1 MTLRKVFLV
10 AAILVAAAAVLV
22 FATAGPPKPVPTPP
36 GTFAFGVT
44 GDSPYL
50 PWEDVQYPLVTQ
62 EMDETDLAFVIH
74 VGDIFWRPCT
84 DEHYRKVRAR
94 FDASRHPLIYTP
106 GDNEWA
112 DCWEPASGSFRP
124 LERLDAIRTIFFDAP
139 HESFGVRKLA
149 LESQADRAEHPEL
162 RENARWVHD
171 GVVFA
176 TVNLVGSENARL
188 PYPGRT
194 AVEDETSR
202 SRTEGDAA
210 WVRATFARA
219 REMDAKA
226 VVFAFHANTH
236 VDGPPPHRYDDDFE
250 PFLSTLDAEA
260 TAFGRPVLM
269 VHGDGHEYYVDHP
282 MDARNI
288 TRMQVP
294 GSPRVGWVR
303 VVCDAK
309 ARDPFSFDEH
319 VVPRWKY
326 W

>member
-1 MTLRKVFLV
+1 MKRRAIFLV
-10 AAILVAAAAVLV
+10 PAILVAAVAALVL
-22 FATAGPPKPVPTPP
+22 ATAGPPRPLPTPP

-50 PWEDVQYPLVTQ
+50 PWEDVQYHLLRQ

-74 VGDIFWRPCT
+74 VGDIFWRPCS
-84 DEHYRKVRAR
+84 DEHYRRVRAR
-94 FDASRHPLIYTP
+94 FDTSRHPLIYTP

-112 DCWEPASGSFRP
+112 DCWEPGSGSFRP
-124 LERLDAIRTIFFDAP
+124 LERLAAIRTIFFDDPRRSLGA
-139 HESFGVRKLA
+139 KKIT
-149 LESQADRAEHPEL
+149 LESQADDPDHPVL

-176 TVNLVGSENARL
+176 TVDLVGSHNARL
-188 PYPGRT
+188 GYPGRT

-202 SRTEGDAA
+202 SRTAGDAA

-219 REMDAKA
+219 REIGATA
-226 VVFAFHANTH
+226 VVFAFHANMH
-236 VDGPPPHRYDDDFE
+236 LDGPPPHHYPEDFE
-250 PFLSTLDAEA
+250 PFVSTLDAEA
-260 TAFGRPVLM
+260 RSFAGPVLI
-269 VHGDGHEYYVDHP
+269 VHGDGHVYEVDRP
-282 MDARNI
+282 MN
-288 TRMQVP
+288 TPNVVRMQVP
-294 GSPRVGWVR
+294 GSPLVGWVR
-303 VVCDAK
+303 VVVDTK